1 MTELYNPNIFLI
13 FNVIIV
19 PFLPVTMINI
29 KTDIYFYLLLDKVYS
44 KKITYFHVA
53 K

>member
-1 MTELYNPNIFLI
+1 ML
-13 FNVIIV
+13 
-19 PFLPVTMINI
+19 NI

-44 KKITYFHVA
+44 KKITYFRVA